1 MSTDLSTAEAP
12 KQEEVAAAH
21 GHPEQTHKDA
31 AAVAPNPA
39 EAGQE
44 FEQMR
49 SVVLDAAELATR
61 SGQTAAALG
70 GELKDTNKALKSL
83 LEQQNKRTL
92 ALFGITGALLVFGA
106 LVFGAM
112 TVSLKARLNHL
123 DEMLGA
129 MSKRVGELNE
139 SLEVVASVNE
149 GLKEMVS
156 KQSGIA
162 ANQAK
167 LGVRIDEMM
176 ASTQSMPALA
186 AKQIDD
192 RGQALVKQVQ
202 SIEGRLQGQA
212 QALQALGVQMNGLRT
227 ALGET
232 GGLKREMEALARMQ
246 RERQQAEAISQAQ
259 ANQAKAAEDKTAS
272 AANRQR
278 DKMVQYPRIGD
289 SSPTPGAG
297 VLNTK

>member
-1 MSTDLSTAEAP
+1 
-12 KQEEVAAAH
+12 
-21 GHPEQTHKDA
+21 
-31 AAVAPNPA
+31 
-39 EAGQE
+39 
-44 FEQMR
+44 
-49 SVVLDAAELATR
+49 
-61 SGQTAAALG
+61 
-70 GELKDTNKALKSL
+70 
-83 LEQQNKRTL
+83 
-92 ALFGITGALLVFGA
+92 
-106 LVFGAM
+106 
-112 TVSLKARLNHL
+112 
-123 DEMLGA
+123 
-129 MSKRVGELNE
+129 
-139 SLEVVASVNE
+139 
-149 GLKEMVS
+149 MVS

-278 DKMVQYPRIGD
+278 DKMVQYPRVGD